1 MSGTETEID
10 ADGGDSVSIAGGN
23 ELHDVPLAGGWP
35 TEGFDN
41 ASIGLAV
48 IDAEGRHTV
57 CNPAYA
63 EFAGRTTRA
72 VVGTSITDLVSDDD
86 VARLKDWLH
95 EPTTP
100 LDLPVR
106 VKRTDGEFLD
116 AMLFVNPVDSRPAGR
131 SMVQLVPFDSSPSV
145 RELNARFR
153 AITENTNELVVMTR
167 GDGTVTLVSPSFLA
181 ATGLDPE
188 DVRGTR
194 FGELIHPDDSKV
206 IAQASRTSR
215 TPVLE
220 VELRF
225 RAGGDSGETRWIP
238 TLCRVT
244 EVRDQTGN
252 LIGLAHLARPVGPVG
267 GAASSDETP
276 VDPAE
281 RRPAPAA
288 EAPAS
293 SESAVAEPPT
303 RDRQGPLPAGTGV
316 SPRSGSGPMPLD
328 EVIHSTT
335 DIVWM
340 FDHDGPVFANAAAR
354 RTIGLGDDE
363 SLDGIGLGDIHP
375 RWAVERIARQGIPDT
390 LEGRTWQADLAVI
403 DTEGEERPVSYVLM
417 AHHGPDGAISYWSS
431 ISRPEGPDAPTEADL
446 RWAATHDPLTGLP
459 GKVLI
464 HDRIEVALARSTR
477 TGQRVGLLLLDL
489 DFFEVVNTS
498 VGPDIA
504 DRILQSL
511 AERLQS
517 SIRPGDT
524 IGRMGEDEF
533 VVLCEHFD
541 RLDDAEQFANRL
553 LRVVDD
559 PFPIDG
565 AEWFVSVSIGIA
577 LARPS
582 LTTPSS
588 LLRNAEQAMY
598 RAKELGRGRQVVFG
612 NSLRTPGLPFP
623 GDPG

>member
-1 MSGTETEID
+1 M
-10 ADGGDSVSIAGGN
+10 SIAGS
-23 ELHDVPLAGGWP
+23 HHTRDVPDPRGWP
-35 TEGFDN
+35 TEGFD
-41 ASIGLAV
+41 STSVGLAV
-48 IDAEGRHTV
+48 MDSGGRHKV

-63 EFAGRTTRA
+63 EFVGRTTRGIA
-72 VVGTSITDLVSDDD
+72 GVPITDVVSEED
-86 VARLKDWLH
+86 ALRLGEWLYD
-95 EPTTP
+95 PTGP
-100 LDLPVR
+100 LNLPVR
-106 VKRTDGEFLD
+106 LERPDGESLD
-116 AMLFVNPVDSRPAGR
+116 AMLFVNPVDGVPGGDSV
-131 SMVQLVPFDSSPSV
+131 VQIVPLDASPSV
-145 RELNARFR
+145 RELSARFR
-153 AITENTNELVVMTR
+153 ALTENTDELVIMTR
-167 GDGTVTLVSPSFLA
+167 GDGTVTLVSQSFLTT
-181 ATGLDPE
+181 TGLDPDE
-188 DVRGTR
+188 VRGSR
-194 FGELIHPDDSKV
+194 FVDLIHPDDSKV
-206 IAQASRTSR
+206 IARASRTSR

-220 VELRF
+220 VKLRF
-225 RAGGDSGETRWIP
+225 RTAGDGGEPDWLATS
-238 TLCRVT
+238 CRVT
-244 EVRDQTGN
+244 EVRDQSGN
-252 LIGLAHLARPVGPVG
+252 LIGLAHLARPLTSGSVTPLQESPTPDTADRAHERTDPG
-267 GAASSDETP
+267 GRLP
-276 VDPAE
+276 
-281 RRPAPAA
+281 
-288 EAPAS
+288 
-293 SESAVAEPPT
+293 
-303 RDRQGPLPAGTGV
+303 DRQ
-316 SPRSGSGPMPLD
+316 SGPMPLD

-354 RTIGLGDDE
+354 RTIGLTDDE

-390 LEGRTWQADLAVI
+390 LQGRTWQADLAVI
-403 DTEGEERPVSYVLM
+403 DAEGEERPVSYVLM

-459 GKVLI
+459 GKVLV
-464 HDRIEVALARSTR
+464 HDRIEVALGRSTR

-559 PFPIDG
+559 PFTIDG

-612 NSLRTPGLPFP
+612 NSLKAPGLPFP
-623 GDPG
+623 AGPG

>member
-1 MSGTETEID
+1 M
-10 ADGGDSVSIAGGN
+10 SIAGSHDT
-23 ELHDVPLAGGWP
+23 HDVPQARGWP
-35 TEGFDN
+35 SQGFE
-41 ASIGLAV
+41 SVSVGLAV
-48 IDAEGRHTV
+48 IDAAGRHTV

-63 EFAGRTTRA
+63 EFTGRTTRA
-72 VVGTSITDLVSDDD
+72 VTGTLITELVSDDS
-86 VARLKDWLH
+86 VPRLEEWLH
-95 EPTTP
+95 DPTAP

-106 VKRTDGEFLD
+106 LERPDGDSLD
-116 AMLFVNPVDSRPAGR
+116 AMLFVNPVGGPPGGH
-131 SMVQLVPFDSSPSV
+131 SMVQLVPLDASPSV
-145 RELNARFR
+145 REISARFR
-153 AITENTNELVVMTR
+153 ALTENTDELVVMTR

-181 ATGLDPE
+181 ATGLDADE
-188 DVRGTR
+188 VRGTR
-194 FGELIHPDDSKV
+194 FADLIHPDDSKV

-225 RAGGDSGETRWIP
+225 RARDDSGRPRWIP
-238 TLCRVT
+238 TSCRVT

-252 LIGLAHLARPVGPVG
+252 LIGLAHLARPVDSPP
-267 GAASSDETP
+267 GAVAPTSGE
-276 VDPAE
+276 
-281 RRPAPAA
+281 PAPGTPTPGMS
-288 EAPAS
+288 EQPATTPHPARAT
-293 SESAVAEPPT
+293 SEG
-303 RDRQGPLPAGTGV
+303 GPSGN
-316 SPRSGSGPMPLD
+316 GSGPMPLD

-403 DTEGEERPVSYVLM
+403 DSEGEERPVSYVLM
-417 AHHGPDGAISYWSS
+417 AHHGSDGTISYWSS

-459 GKVLI
+459 GKVLV

-524 IGRMGEDEF
+524 IGRLGEDEF

-612 NSLRTPGLPFP
+612 NSLKTPGLPFP
-623 GDPG
+623 TGPD